1 MAASIDTAVS
11 HCDSLATNTAAS
23 LKTPLL
29 CDLRQLALKRRQFL
43 VTMAPLT
50 RQRIVPQQPAFIAPT
65 ATLTSTDAEFFTD
78 DDIRYT
84 FFTCPR
90 QGLALALR
98 AVAFISLLLCP
109 ATPPSA
115 LSRLF

>member
-65 ATLTSTDAEFFTD
+65 ATLTSTDASSSQTM
-78 DDIRYT
+78 T
-84 FFTCPR
+84 SVTPSS
-90 QGLALALR
+90 LARVKA
-98 AVAFISLLLCP
+98 
-109 ATPPSA
+109 
-115 LSRLF
+115 SRLHSGL